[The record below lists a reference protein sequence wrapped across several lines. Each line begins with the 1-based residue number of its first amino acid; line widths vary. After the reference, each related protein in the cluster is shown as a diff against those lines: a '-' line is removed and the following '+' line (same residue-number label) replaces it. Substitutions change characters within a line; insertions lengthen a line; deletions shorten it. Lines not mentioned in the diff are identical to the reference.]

1 MPFVKIYLRKGK
13 SDDYLRLVSEAIH
26 EALVSEASV
35 PPDDKF
41 HVIHQLDAGEMFA
54 NPSYGGVTR
63 SGDLV
68 VIEITL
74 NLGRSL
80 EVKKEVYRRIT
91 RNLQRAVDL
100 RSDDV
105 IVSMV
110 EVAKENWSFGKGLAT
125 YA

>member
-13 SDDYLRLVSEAIH
+13 SDDYLRLVSDAIH
-26 EALVSEASV
+26 EALVTEASV

-41 HVIHQLDAGEMFA
+41 HVVHQLDAGEMFA
-54 NPSYGGVTR
+54 HPSYGGVTR
-63 SGDLV
+63 SSDLV

-74 NLGRSL
+74 NLGRPV
-80 EVKKEVYRRIT
+80 EVKKAIYRKIA

-105 IVSMV
+105 LVSLV
-110 EVAKENWSFGKGLAT
+110 EVTNENWSFGKGLAT